1 MATQPAHPCPAISE
15 HQRLQDGLR
24 NMSQHCASCQ
34 NETDMLRREIQAIRM
49 ENQQLRS
56 DLSSVSANPAAGH
69 QPPPQSLAD
78 PYARPAPRP
87 ELPPL
92 RALSGGLPNGPESM
106 TGVQYDPP
114 RPTDFRPPTERF

>member
-1 MATQPAHPCPAISE
+1 
-15 HQRLQDGLR
+15 
-24 NMSQHCASCQ
+24 
-34 NETDMLRREIQAIRM
+34 M

-56 DLSSVSANPAAGH
+56 DLAAMSQAG
-69 QPPPQSLAD
+69 PVPPQAAD

-106 TGVQYDPP
+106 TGVQYEQP
-114 RPTDFRPPTERF
+114 RLSGSYRLPERF